1 MFAPLTLASHYRLP
15 PGFVLKS
22 QKKEREEAEKA
33 LEISLEDFLETARH
47 QLGTNLT
54 PVTAESFAEW
64 KQKRKD
70 KKAAEED
77 ILASKKGEW
86 LCDAPARR
94 DDVN

>member
-1 MFAPLTLASHYRLP
+1 MLRRRLP

-33 LEISLEDFLETARH
+33 MEISLEEFLETARH

-54 PVTAESFAEW
+54 PVTAETFAEW

-77 ILASKKGEW
+77 ILASKKGECSFAAAESRACGGE
-86 LCDAPARR
+86 LT
-94 DDVN
+94 